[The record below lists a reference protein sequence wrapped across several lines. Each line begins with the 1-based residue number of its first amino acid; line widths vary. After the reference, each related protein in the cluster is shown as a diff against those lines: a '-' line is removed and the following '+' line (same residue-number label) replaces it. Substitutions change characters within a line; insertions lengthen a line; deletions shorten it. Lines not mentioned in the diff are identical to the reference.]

1 MDHTSVGTTTLQGRA
16 LNGAGLQA
24 NTGSHR
30 LLGLFGVVCGEDD
43 PDVQLTTELCRRLG
57 IDHPVWCAGMGGAA
71 GPELAAAVSGA
82 GGLGVVGCAGA
93 EPAWIAACGERVRAL
108 TDRPFGINF
117 IIDGVESDEDRDF
130 IRAEVSAAA
139 AAGARVVVLFW
150 GDPQPYVEV
159 AHADNVIVA
168 VQVGSVDEAR
178 AVAHAGVDVVI
189 AQGIEA
195 GGHVR
200 GTTSIWELIPETV
213 RAVSPVPVLASGGIG
228 DGVGLARALSLGA
241 QGVSLG
247 TRFLATDEARAHPAY
262 KQRVLAAKAA
272 DTVHT
277 TLFDIGW
284 PDAPH
289 RVIRNRV
296 VDEWEAAGRPPPGSR
311 PGEGMVVGK
320 VTMSSGERR
329 DWLRYAVGAF
339 SSDSDADPEL
349 VPLWAGTSCDVVN
362 DVKPAGAVVR
372 QLVSDASAVP

>member
-1 MDHTSVGTTTLQGRA
+1 
-16 LNGAGLQA
+16 
-24 NTGSHR
+24 
-30 LLGLFGVVCGEDD
+30 
-43 PDVQLTTELCRRLG
+43 
-57 IDHPVWCAGMGGAA
+57 MGGAA
-71 GPELAAAVSGA
+71 GPALAAAVSGA

-93 EPAWIAACGERVRAL
+93 EPSWIATCGQRVRAL

-117 IIDGVESDEDRDF
+117 IIDGVETDEDRDF
-130 IRAEVSAAA
+130 IRAEVSAGA

-150 GDPQPYVEV
+150 GDPKPYVDV
-159 AHADNVIVA
+159 AHADGVVVA
-168 VQVGSVDEAR
+168 VQVGSVEEAQ
-178 AVAHAGVDVVI
+178 AVVDAGADVVI

-200 GTTSIWELIPETV
+200 GTASVWELLPETV

-228 DGVGLARALSLGA
+228 DGAGLARALSLGA
-241 QGVSLG
+241 QGVSFG
-247 TRFLATDEARAHPAY
+247 TRFVATDEARAHPTY
-262 KQRVLAAKAA
+262 KQRVVEATAA
-272 DTVHT
+272 DTVYC

-289 RVIRNRV
+289 RVLRNRV

-311 PGEGMVVGK
+311 PGEGTVIGR

-329 DWLRYAVGAF
+329 EWLRYAVGVFAP
-339 SSDSDADPEL
+339 DSDADPEL
-349 VPLWAGTSCDVVN
+349 VPLWAGASCDVVN